1 MTTRISNLASS
12 KLILSAI
19 AQTQGRMNESQI
31 KLTTGFK
38 AQNYAG
44 LASDAHKLVTVEAS
58 RRRVDQFLDEAANL
72 KLRMDTTLNSID
84 ALKKTLDD
92 TQKLVKDVLDDGQLP
107 NGIDKDSFA
116 DVKIS
121 EIEDFLNVR
130 IAGRFMFAGSM
141 TDTKPVEPG
150 DMTSA
155 PAYDASF
162 NTVSEPSFYYQGD
175 DTKLKARLDE
185 GVEIQYGITAD
196 NPAFEKLV
204 RAVRIIRSTPSND
217 ANIQAKYQEAADL
230 LDQAQTGLEGLELNV
245 GTKLEQLVSTGKT
258 LNTTKNFLNGSVS
271 DIETADPAQ
280 TSAELLNDQNMLEAS
295 YNILVRLSNLSL
307 TKYLN

>member
-1 MTTRISNLASS
+1 MTSRISNLASS
-12 KLILSAI
+12 RLIQSAI
-19 AQTQGRMNESQI
+19 AQTQERMNESQI
-31 KLTTGFK
+31 KLTTKFK
-38 AQNYAG
+38 AQTYAG
-44 LASDAHKLVTVEAS
+44 LADNAHKLVTVES
-58 RRRVDQFLDEAANL
+58 TRRRVDQFLGEAANL
-72 KLRMDTTLNSID
+72 KLRMDTSLNSID

-92 TQKLVKDVLDDGQLP
+92 TQKLVKDVLDDGKLP

-121 EIEDFLNVR
+121 EVKDFLNVR
-130 IAGRFMFAGSM
+130 VAGRFIFAGSK
-141 TDTKPVEPG
+141 TDTKPVVPG

-155 PAYDASF
+155 PTYDGSF
-162 NTVSEPSFYYQGD
+162 NTVSEPSFYYKGD
-175 DTKLKARLDE
+175 DTKLKARLNE
-185 GVEIQYGITAD
+185 GVEIQYGLTAD

-204 RAVRIIRSTPSND
+204 RAIRIIRSTPSND

-245 GTKLEQLVSTGKT
+245 GTKLEQLASTGKT
-258 LNTTKNFLNGSVS
+258 LTTTKNFLNGNIS

>member
-12 KLILSAI
+12 RLIQSAI
-19 AQTQGRMNESQI
+19 AQTQERMNDSQI
-31 KLTTGFK
+31 KLTTKFK
-38 AQNYAG
+38 AQTYAG
-44 LASDAHKLVTVEAS
+44 FADDANKLVTLES
-58 RRRVDQFLDEAANL
+58 TRRRVDQFLNESSNL
-72 KLRMDTTLNSID
+72 KLRMDTALNSID
-84 ALKKTLDD
+84 SLKKSLDD
-92 TQKLVKDVLDDGQLP
+92 TQKLIKDVLDDGNLP

-121 EIEDFLNVR
+121 EIKDFLNVR
-130 IAGRFMFAGSM
+130 VAGRFIFAGSL
-141 TDTKPVEPG
+141 TDTKPVDPG
-150 DMTSA
+150 DMTTA
-155 PAYDASF
+155 PTYDASY
-162 NTVSEPSFYYQGD
+162 NTSSEPSFYYKGD

-185 GVEIQYGITAD
+185 GVEIQYGVTAD
-196 NPAFEKLV
+196 NPAFEKLI

-217 ANIQAKYQEAADL
+217 PNIQAKYQEAADL
-230 LDQAQTGLEGLELNV
+230 CDQAQTGLEGLELNV

-258 LNTTKNFLNGSVS
+258 LKTTKDFIDGNVT